1 MEQNAYILF
10 YTRTSKVPMPTP
22 VAVPAPIA
30 EAPTEDTAKCDEIDN
45 EKKQGDQPKEP
56 WMFGSFYKSS
66 PSTQ

>member
-22 VAVPAPIA
+22 VAT
-30 EAPTEDTAKCDEIDN
+30 APTEDTAKCDEIDN